1 MTDHTCPRHLP
12 CRGCYQHCRCRCA
25 GCRAARAQKD
35 RAAKTGEAL
44 PPATLYRPGQEPQ
57 PVQRKP
63 VRLHQETIDMLDD
76 VEWLLDAA
84 TPWGEIAR
92 RVGRTVGSIEQAAR
106 RGGRRRIAASA
117 CAEQRHA
124 KEWQR

>member
-1 MTDHTCPRHLP
+1 MKHTCPRHLP
-12 CRGCYQHCRCRCA
+12 CRTCNRYCGCRCD
-25 GCRAARAQKD
+25 GCRAARIQKD

-44 PPATLYRPGQEPQ
+44 PSATIWRPGQEPK
-57 PVQRKP
+57 PVQRRP
-63 VRLHQETIDMLDD
+63 VRLHQETINMLDD

-106 RGGRRRIAASA
+106 RGGRRRIVTSAS
-117 CAEQRHA
+117 AEQRHA